1 MGAEVAELHPYGW
14 RLAWT
19 AARRLPFLL
28 PHDKSY
34 NAFRHFVALRPGG
47 LFVDIGANDGISALS
62 FRRFDRSY
70 RILSLEP
77 NRLLE
82 PWLQEVKDS
91 DPHLEYMM
99 VGAGSVP
106 ARIQFYVPIY
116 RGVVL
121 HTFASASLEST
132 RATLANSYGEAIAA
146 ACRIDTV
153 DAEIVRLDDLNLEP
167 TIVKIDAEGFDHD
180 VLVGAVRTVERC
192 RPFVVVEIDD
202 AQTSAIRSYFEARH
216 YQLLGYDIAHD
227 RFNPETCAQRSGRSG
242 ERNLFAIPEE
252 MLSRLAA
259 RTQSLPDATR
269 SIVGLAAPHDQ
280 RSRPI
285 SMN

>member
-1 MGAEVAELHPYGW
+1 LNLSIARIGAQVAELHPYIW

-34 NAFRHFVALRPGG
+34 NAFRHFVALKPGG
-47 LFVDIGANDGISALS
+47 LFVDVGANDGMSALS
-62 FRRFDRSY
+62 FRRFDRRY

-77 NRLLE
+77 NRLLK

-91 DPHLEYMM
+91 DAHFEYMM
-99 VGAGSVP
+99 VGAGSAP
-106 ARIQFYVPIY
+106 ARVRFYVPVY

-121 HTFASASLEST
+121 HTFASANLEST
-132 RATLANSYGEAIAA
+132 RSTLTGNFGEAIAA
-146 ACRIDTV
+146 ACRIDAV

-167 TIVKIDAEGFDHD
+167 TIIKIDAEGFDHD
-180 VLVGAVRTVERC
+180 VLVGAVQTIEQC

-202 AQTSAIRSYFEARH
+202 VRMSAIRSYFETRR
-216 YQLLGYDIAHD
+216 YQLLEYDIASD
-227 RFNPETCAQRSGRSG
+227 RFNSETGAQRSGRSG

-252 MLSRLAA
+252 MRAELASRT
-259 RTQSLPDATR
+259 RT
-269 SIVGLAAPHDQ
+269 
-280 RSRPI
+280 
-285 SMN
+285 

>member
-1 MGAEVAELHPYGW
+1 LNFSLARIGAQVAEFHPYGW

-34 NAFRHFVALRPGG
+34 NAFRHFVALKPGG
-47 LFVDIGANDGISALS
+47 LFVDVGANDGMSALS

-70 RILSLEP
+70 RIFSLEP
-77 NRLLE
+77 NRLLK
-82 PWLQEVKDS
+82 PWLQEIKDS
-91 DPHLEYMM
+91 DAHFEYMM
-99 VGAGSVP
+99 AGAGSAP
-106 ARIQFYVPIY
+106 AQVRFYVPVY

-132 RATLANSYGEAIAA
+132 RSTLAGSFGEGIAA
-146 ACRIDTV
+146 ACRINAV

-167 TIVKIDAEGFDHD
+167 TIIKIDAEGFDHD
-180 VLVGAVRTVERC
+180 VLVGAARTVEQC

-202 AQTSAIRSYFEARH
+202 AQSSAIRNYFETRR
-216 YQLLGYDIAHD
+216 YRLLGYDIARD
-227 RFNPETCAQRSGRSG
+227 RFDPETGAQRSGRSG

-259 RTQSLPDATR
+259 RTQS
-269 SIVGLAAPHDQ
+269 
-280 RSRPI
+280 
-285 SMN
+285 